1 VSAPTARPGPTTRK
15 SGAANSS
22 SAPENNGAIDGS
34 RRHVAP
40 EKVTGA
46 QSVVRALEEL
56 DVDTVF
62 GIPGGAVLP
71 VYDPLFDSKKVRHV
85 LVRHEQ
91 GAGHAATGYAQATGR
106 VGVCMAT
113 SGPGAT
119 NLVTPLA
126 DAQMDSVPIVAIT
139 GQVARS
145 LIGTDGFQEADIS
158 GITMPVTKHNFLI
171 TDGADIP
178 RIMAEAFY
186 IASSGRPGAVLVDI
200 PKDVLQAQTTFSWP
214 PEMRLPGYRP
224 VTKPHG
230 KQVREA
236 ARFIADSKQP
246 VLYVGGGVIK
256 ANASAELLELAELTG
271 IPVVTTLMARGA
283 FPDTH
288 QLNLGMPGM
297 HGTVAAV
304 ASLQRSD
311 LLITL
316 GARFD
321 DRVTGQLSS
330 FAPNAKVI
338 HADIDPAEIGKNRY
352 ADVPIVGDCKEVI
365 TELIEAIRADQAT
378 GTTLELEDWWQY
390 LDGIRKTYPLSY
402 DRPSDGS
409 MSPEFVISSV
419 GKFAGPDAIYCAG
432 VGQHQMWAA
441 QFINY
446 EKPRTWLN
454 SGGLGTMGY
463 AVPAAMGAKM
473 GLPDAEVWAID
484 GDGCFQMTN
493 QELATCAVE
502 GIPIKVALINNGNLG
517 MVRQWQTLF
526 YEERYSNTNL
536 GTHGAQRIP
545 DFVKLAEALGC
556 VGIRCEREED
566 VDAVIAQARAINDR
580 PVVIDF
586 IVGADAQ
593 VWPMVAAGTGNDE
606 IMAAR
611 GIRPLFDEDEA
622 SVAEPAIIHE
632 AMARE
637 QAHGDALHAEV
648 QSTDAKGI
656 DK

>member
-1 VSAPTARPGPTTRK
+1 MSAPTARPGPSARRSAPST
-15 SGAANSS
+15 GAANP
-22 SAPENNGAIDGS
+22 ATTPA
-34 RRHVAP
+34 RRQVAP
-40 EKVTGA
+40 ERVTGA
-46 QSVVRALEEL
+46 QSVVRSLEEL

-91 GAGHAATGYAQATGR
+91 GAGHAATGYAQASGK

-139 GQVARS
+139 GQVPSS
-145 LIGTDGFQEADIS
+145 LVGTDAFQEADIS
-158 GITMPVTKHNFLI
+158 GITMPITKHNFLVK
-171 TDGADIP
+171 DPADIP
-178 RIMAEAFY
+178 RILAEAFY
-186 IASSGRPGAVLVDI
+186 LASSGRPGAVLVDI
-200 PKDVLQAQTTFSWP
+200 TKDALQAQTTFSWP

-236 ARFIADSKQP
+236 ARMILESKQP

-256 ANASAELLELAELTG
+256 SDASAELLELAELTG

-283 FPDTH
+283 FPDSHT
-288 QLNLGMPGM
+288 LNMGMPGM
-297 HGTVAAV
+297 HGTVGAV
-304 ASLQRSD
+304 AALQKSD

-321 DRVTGQLSS
+321 DRVTGQLDS
-330 FAPNAKVI
+330 FAPDAKVI
-338 HADIDPAEIGKNRY
+338 HADIDPAEIGKNRH
-352 ADVPIVGDCKEVI
+352 ADVPIVGDAREVVI
-365 TELIEAIRADQAT
+365 ELIETLKADPQSGAAPLLNLTEWWAYLSDIRDN
-378 GTTLELEDWWQY
+378 
-390 LDGIRKTYPLSY
+390 YPLGWKT
-402 DRPSDGS
+402 PSDGS
-409 MSPEFVISSV
+409 LSPEYVIETL
-419 GKFAGPDAIYCAG
+419 GRLAGPDAVYCAG

-441 QFINY
+441 QFVKY

-473 GLPDAEVWAID
+473 GAPEKEVWAVD

-502 GIPIKVALINNGNLG
+502 GVPIKVALINNGNLG

-526 YEERYSNTNL
+526 YEQRYSNTDL
-536 GTHGAQRIP
+536 GTHTLRIP

-556 VGIRCEREED
+556 VGIRVEKED
-566 VDAVIAQARAINDR
+566 EVEDAIRQAQAITDR

-586 IVGADAQ
+586 IVGKDAQ
-593 VWPMVAAGTGNDE
+593 VWPMVAAGTSNDE
-606 IMAAR
+606 IMFAR
-611 GIRPLFDEDEA
+611 GIRPLFDDDEQV
-622 SVAEPAIIHE
+622 SEPAVIHE
-632 AMARE
+632 AMERE
-637 QAHGDALHAEV
+637 QGAFE
-648 QSTDAKGI
+648 KGTEA
-656 DK
+656 

>member
-1 VSAPTARPGPTTRK
+1 MAG
-15 SGAANSS
+15 N
-22 SAPENNGAIDGS
+22 
-34 RRHVAP
+34 RRQVPP

-46 QSVVRALEEL
+46 QSVVRSLEEL
-56 DVDTVF
+56 GADTVF

-71 VYDPLFDSKKVRHV
+71 VYDPLFDSTRVRHV

-91 GAGHAATGYAQATGR
+91 GAGHAATGYAQATGK

-119 NLVTPLA
+119 NLVTPIA
-126 DAQMDSVPIVAIT
+126 DAQMDSVPLVAIT
-139 GQVARS
+139 GQVARG
-145 LIGTDGFQEADIS
+145 LIGTDAFQEADIS
-158 GITMPVTKHNFLI
+158 GITMACTKHNFLVNDAI
-171 TDGADIP
+171 DIP
-178 RIMAEAFY
+178 RIIAEAFHL
-186 IASSGRPGAVLVDI
+186 ASSGRPGAVLVDI

-236 ARFIADSKQP
+236 ARLIAEAKAP

-256 ANASAELLELAELTG
+256 AEASPELLELAELTG

-283 FPDTH
+283 FPDSHT
-288 QLNLGMPGM
+288 LNMGMPGM
-297 HGTVAAV
+297 HGTVGAV
-304 ASLQRSD
+304 AALQKSD

-321 DRVTGQLSS
+321 DRVTGRLDS

-338 HADIDPAEIGKNRY
+338 HADIDPAEIGKNRH
-352 ADVPIVGDCKEVI
+352 ADVPIVGDCREVI
-365 TELIEAIRADQAT
+365 TELIETLKSDPIFT
-378 GTTLELEDWWQY
+378 GAEAPLLELSAWWTY
-390 LDGIRKTYPLSY
+390 LGGIREQFPLGY
-402 DRPSDGS
+402 GPTSDGS
-409 MSPEFVISSV
+409 LSPEYVIETL
-419 GKFAGPDAIYCAG
+419 GRLAGPDAIYVAG

-441 QFINY
+441 QFVKY

-463 AVPAAMGAKM
+463 SVPAAMGAKM
-473 GLPDAEVWAID
+473 GAPDKEVWAVD

-502 GIPIKVALINNGNLG
+502 GVPIKVALINNGNLG

-526 YEERYSNTNL
+526 YEQRYSNTDL
-536 GTHGAQRIP
+536 GTHTLRIP

-556 VGIRCEREED
+556 HGIRVEKEED
-566 VDAVIAQARAINDR
+566 VEAAIREAQSINDR

-586 IVGADAQ
+586 IVGKDAQ
-593 VWPMVAAGTGNDE
+593 VWPMVAAGTSNDE

-611 GIRPLFDEDEA
+611 GIRPLFDDDEQ
-622 SVAEPAIIHE
+622 VAEPAVIHE

-637 QAHGDALHAEV
+637 GNE
-648 QSTDAKGI
+648 KGSNL
-656 DK
+656 